1 MTPMDGLST
10 RLTDTILTRRA
21 CELLGN
27 GPADAVALIEH
38 VCQLPGAPRVVAE
51 QMAFALF
58 AGRPEFTR
66 DAAGQWSLAPRG
78 AAIAAARAAVRA
90 VAADAPAPPAAAAPD
105 RDELG
110 ELSWVVVDTE
120 TTGMRAWHG
129 DRITEVAAVVVR
141 NGVVCERFETLV
153 NPERPIPRMITAL
166 THIDAAMVRT
176 APVFGDVCD
185 ELLRMLE
192 GHVFVAHNVEFDWR
206 FLSAELVRARG
217 RRLVGRKLCTVRLAR
232 RVLPYLRSRRLDSL
246 ARYYDIEITD
256 RHRAGGDAHA
266 TAHVLLRLL
275 DQARALDCTRWN
287 DLEQLVAAPRRGR
300 RRRGRR
306 SSMPRWSD
314 GWGEG
319 QG

>member
-1 MTPMDGLST
+1 MTPVEGVST
-10 RLTDTILTRRA
+10 RLTDTVLTRRA

-66 DAAGQWSLAPRG
+66 DAAGQWALAPRG
-78 AAIAAARAAVRA
+78 VTMASAHAATRAIL
-90 VAADAPAPPAAAAPD
+90 ADVPPPRREA
-105 RDELG
+105 LG
-110 ELSWVVVDTE
+110 DVSYVVVDTE

-129 DRITEVAAVVVR
+129 DRVTEIAAVVVR
-141 NGVVCERFETLV
+141 NGVICERFETLV

-166 THIDAAMVRT
+166 THIDASMVRN
-176 APVFGDVCD
+176 APVFADVCD
-185 ELLRMLE
+185 ELLRVLE

-246 ARYYDIEITD
+246 ARYYDIHIVD

-275 DQARALDCTRWN
+275 DAARALDCRHWD
-287 DLEQLVAAPRRGR
+287 DLEQLVAMVPGRGR
-300 RRRGRR
+300 RRRGRKSALPR
-306 SSMPRWSD
+306 SSD